1 MISQSKR
8 LSNADKKKIEIEII
22 ESLRHFHNY
31 GSCHGLV
38 KVLEN
43 IPSEKNKVRLVYWL
57 YKVLFFAVGLTRKG
71 RLNIRI
77 EKKKREQ
84 AKIFRGSDFEVDSFG
99 HWYDMDVPEPA
110 EESIKIRIGL
120 KKRKKKRRARARIV
134 SGGLP
139 GSGRRS

>member
-8 LSNADKKKIEIEII
+8 MSNADKKRIETEVI

-57 YKVLFFAVGLTRKG
+57 YKNLFFAVGLKKG
-71 RLNIRI
+71 RLNVRI
-77 EKKKREQ
+77 ERKKREQ
-84 AKIFRGSDFEVDSFG
+84 AKIFRGYDFEVDSFG

-120 KKRKKKRRARARIV
+120 KKRKKKRRASARIV